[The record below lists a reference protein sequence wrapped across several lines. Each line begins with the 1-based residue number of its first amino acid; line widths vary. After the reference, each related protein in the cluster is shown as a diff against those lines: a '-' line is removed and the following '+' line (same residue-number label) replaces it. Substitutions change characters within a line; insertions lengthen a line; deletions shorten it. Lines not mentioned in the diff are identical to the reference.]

1 MVSVFIAICNIFN
14 SHTSSGVSMSVLY
27 ITTTKGK
34 VMKLSLNSPSLN
46 NKSLINCSL
55 LKLSLL
61 VPALLCPVFAAAAP
75 ESAPLDAKA
84 PLVYVNQNIGFNVKG
99 YKYKQSEF
107 PCDIDKVLV
116 SNLVDQAKKE
126 GIRLEPISTAD
137 KILNGVIPVVAID
150 IEQLVLGNEERQFGT
165 KQSNPLPKV
174 QVTVALIKGKDNM
187 VTAKH
192 TCAIMTLNEFTPSTD
207 VLDLGSGVT
216 VCSATRKC
224 LKDLSKDVVEWVSPQ
239 VK

>member
-1 MVSVFIAICNIFN
+1 MKRSFIK
-14 SHTSSGVSMSVLY
+14 SSQ
-27 ITTTKGK
+27 I
-34 VMKLSLNSPSLN
+34 
-46 NKSLINCSL
+46 
-55 LKLSLL
+55 KLSLL
-61 VPALLCPVFAAAAP
+61 ISALLCSVSTVAAP

-84 PLVYVNQNIGFNVKG
+84 SLVYINQNIGFNVKG

-116 SNLVDQAKKE
+116 SNIVDQAKRD
-126 GIRLEPISTAD
+126 GIRVEPIGTAD

-165 KQSNPLPKV
+165 KQSNTLPKV
-174 QVTVALIKGKDNM
+174 QVTVALIKGKDDM

-192 TCAIMTLNEFTPSTD
+192 TCAIMTLNEFTPSTN
-207 VLDLGSGVT
+207 VLDLGNGVT